1 MVNHTTLRCWH
12 RFNQTFQSEDIP
24 HALAA
29 LSISNDQDNEWFP
42 NMGASAH
49 MTADHGKLQSLIPY
63 YGSEKIMVRNGESID
78 ITHIGSKSI
87 NVGSNQLKLDNVLV
101 VLDIKKSLILIVNC
115 LLNNFTYLSLI
126 Q

>member
-1 MVNHTTLRCWH
+1 
-12 RFNQTFQSEDIP
+12 
-24 HALAA
+24 
-29 LSISNDQDNEWFP
+29 
-42 NMGASAH
+42 MGASVH
-49 MTADHGKLQSLIPY
+49 MTADPGKLQSLIPC

-115 LLNNFTYLSLI
+115 LLNNLTYLSLI